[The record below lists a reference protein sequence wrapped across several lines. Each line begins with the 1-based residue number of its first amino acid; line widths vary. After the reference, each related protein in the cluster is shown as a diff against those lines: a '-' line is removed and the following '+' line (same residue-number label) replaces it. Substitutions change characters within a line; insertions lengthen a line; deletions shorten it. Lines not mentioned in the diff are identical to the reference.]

1 MALRSLLIEGRRW
14 RQQSLL
20 GVGGFLAFAVTAH
33 CQTTPSVPA
42 SFASRG
48 FLSSYAE
55 ATAIDS
61 PYRFAR
67 GSMYDQWAN
76 ELPLSDASPA
86 GARLSYPQ
94 SFARLDRIPLSLS
107 NLVVVGQILKGRSYL
122 SADGTTIYTE
132 FSVQV
137 TEVLS
142 NSSPKPI
149 SVGGTMYAVRPGGV
163 VKLPSGKVLI
173 RGSATE
179 SLPRKKT
186 NCAMLLH
193 YEASGDVYALV
204 SAFELNG
211 NHVYLIDSTTPKQLL
226 NEFGGNADA
235 FLQLLR
241 SMVSK

>member
-1 MALRSLLIEGRRW
+1 MAATIKNTSLRLTGAIVTSQGGRCWCARPPP
-14 RQQSLL
+14 
-20 GVGGFLAFAVTAH
+20 LA
-33 CQTTPSVPA
+33 PRI
-42 SFASRG
+42 RG
-48 FLSSYAE
+48 NN
-55 ATAIDS
+55 DH
-61 PYRFAR
+61 
-67 GSMYDQWAN
+67 
-76 ELPLSDASPA
+76 
-86 GARLSYPQ
+86 
-94 SFARLDRIPLSLS
+94 
-107 NLVVVGQILKGRSYL
+107 VVVVFAQRISIRSEL
-122 SADGTTIYTE
+122 CQLTRCLTHLTWIRLTDT
-132 FSVQV
+132 
-137 TEVLS
+137 
-142 NSSPKPI
+142 
-149 SVGGTMYAVRPGGV
+149 
-163 VKLPSGKVLI
+163 LI